1 MKAIRYYVSV
11 ILLLFLACSNGG
23 ERIDRARILAEE
35 GKEFLSSGE
44 FENARTKF
52 QEVLNLDAENC
63 DGIYGMLL
71 SNLMIFLDRVTGSL
85 GSVSGLVPQATEI
98 DTIAG
103 GLLEAV
109 LNDFEE
115 IESWV
120 SLVEAKNCS
129 FNLEK
134 LPVRFADLELRG
146 EWDIH
151 EADLI
156 GVVLDAGE
164 GLIEFLLGYDL
175 SLNTA
180 ELMKVISDGS
190 LKLDMEDIVGTLRG
204 LGFIFESS
212 STFLTWHPEPER
224 REYFDSS
231 AGDFSSLFRRLK
243 GFLDIF
249 SEQDESPQDDII
261 AWVDGDGDG
270 TLSSEDD
277 LIINAYSIETGEL
290 ILDLSQYTSLILPIL
305 GSMLN
310 DLRSKLTRAEDAFAF
325 RLPQGERISFND
337 LLLGFG
343 SLLGIPNNLE
353 FDILAFYKG
362 PDYSGT
368 NLKPL
373 RDILPYWYDHD
384 SNSETPPV
392 LLIEGE
398 IFSQPQPGTE
408 AYLFQGDHEHF
419 MLGFDWNPEDASTDT
434 TGRIKKDC
442 VLPSE
447 KGIEIGTDSNGAP
460 IYLPLLYLGFKD
472 PTFNGAIYVD
482 SGGSCGD
489 ASGFKKADVY
499 SLNKALNNFI
509 NVISGLLGSDSLGLP
524 F

>member
-1 MKAIRYYVSV
+1 MKAIGYYTL
-11 ILLLFLACSNGG
+11 ILFLFLACSNGG
-23 ERIDRARILAEE
+23 KSIDRTKTLVEE

-52 QEVLNLDAENC
+52 EEVLSLDPNNC

-103 GLLEAV
+103 GLLETF
-109 LNDFEE
+109 LDNFKE

-120 SLVEAKNCS
+120 SLVEANNCS
-129 FNLEK
+129 FTLEK
-134 LPVRFADLELRG
+134 LPVGFADLELRG

-151 EADLI
+151 EAHLV

-180 ELMKVISDGS
+180 ELMKAISDGS

-212 STFLTWHPEPER
+212 PTFLAWHPEPQR
-224 REYFDSS
+224 RGYFDSS
-231 AGDFSSLFRRLK
+231 AGEFSSLFRRLN

-249 SEQDESPQDDII
+249 SEQDENPEDDII
-261 AWVDGDGDG
+261 GWVDGDGDG
-270 TLSSEDD
+270 ALSSGDNM
-277 LIINAYSIETGEL
+277 IINAYSMETGEL
-290 ILDLSQYTSLILPIL
+290 LLNLSQYSSLLLPIL

-310 DLRSKLTRAEDAFAF
+310 DIKNKLTRAEDAFAL

-343 SLLGIPNNLE
+343 TLLRIPDNLE
-353 FDILAFYKG
+353 FDVLAFYKG

-368 NLKPL
+368 DLKPL
-373 RDILPYWYDHD
+373 RDILTYWYDHD
-384 SNSETPPV
+384 SNAETPSV

-398 IFSQPQPGTE
+398 VFSAPPPGTE
-408 AYLFQGDHEHF
+408 SYLFQGDSEHF
-419 MLGFDWNPEDASTDT
+419 MIGFDWNPEDTSTDT

-442 VLPSE
+442 VLPPE

-460 IYLPLLYLGFKD
+460 VYLPLIYSGFKD
-472 PTFNGAIYVD
+472 PSFNGAIYVD

-499 SLNKALNNFI
+499 SLNKALNQILNA
-509 NVISGLLGSDSLGLP
+509 ISELFSSGAVVLP